1 MTNSRLLFAAALL
14 AALTSPLA
22 ANAAGQNI
30 SASPGASSSHSISIS
45 QHNAVNAS
53 VTAVVGNNTTVTT
66 TQTGIVNGSV
76 VGEIGSNNSA
86 ITSQLGRINNS
97 AIAQGSR

>member
-1 MTNSRLLFAAALL
+1 MTNSRFLFAAALL
-14 AALTSPLA
+14 AALASPLA
-22 ANAAGQNI
+22 ANAAG
-30 SASPGASSSHSISIS
+30 HTISIS
-45 QHNAVNAS
+45 QHNPVNAS